1 MTLKSRNLCHRQH
14 PLLRSLRITLKG
26 RNLCHS
32 RRSHT
37 RLSRLKM
44 IFKRNSKCARISRCY
59 LRLKL
64 NLKMMIGVLLKS
76 CCKFFINKITKGIS
90 KHHNNGETQKR
101 YSVTLKVVAASHLK
115 ADLKN
120 FSVQMPL
127 SFESED
133 KYIEKMIEMMKL
145 NNRDPLGRKLH

>member
-1 MTLKSRNLCHRQH
+1 MCENQQVLSEIKAEFKDDDWSLVEKLLSIFHKQNYEGDIKAPQQRGNLEE
-14 PLLRSLRITLKG
+14 
-26 RNLCHS
+26 
-32 RRSHT
+32 
-37 RLSRLKM
+37 
-44 IFKRNSKCARISRCY
+44 IF
-59 LRLKL
+59 
-64 NLKMMIGVLLKS
+64 GDVES
-76 CCKFFINKITKGIS
+76 CGSFSSESEEEKQ
-90 KHHNNGETQKR
+90 E
-101 YSVTLKVVAASHLK
+101 K